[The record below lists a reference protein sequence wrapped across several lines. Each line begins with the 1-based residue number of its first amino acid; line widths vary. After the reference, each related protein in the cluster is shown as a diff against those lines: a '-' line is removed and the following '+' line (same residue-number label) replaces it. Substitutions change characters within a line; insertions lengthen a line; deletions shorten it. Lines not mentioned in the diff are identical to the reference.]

1 MSQNLKDKRHAA
13 IWWNHKGVNRSWSI
27 RWNHKG
33 VNRSWSMVRIDLVL
47 VILSVDTWTWT
58 SVPRYTTL
66 NVLSPESSFNPIQRI
81 WLRTVIWDS
90 ALGSP
95 ALSRGRVSSG
105 QMLFCLFALSFLV
118 ELHSCQSFWWNP
130 WWSYIHGRVS
140 DAILFHCLVFEMEST
155 AKTS

>member
-1 MSQNLKDKRHAA
+1 MSQNLKDERHAA

-58 SVPRYTTL
+58 SIPRYTTL
-66 NVLSPESSFNPIQRI
+66 NVLSPDSSFNPIQRI
-81 WLRTVIWDS
+81 WLCSVIWDS

-95 ALSRGRVSSG
+95 SFVTREGFLMLFRLFALFFSG
-105 QMLFCLFALSFLV
+105 GVTSMPEFLMLFCFIALFLR
-118 ELHSCQSFWWNP
+118 WNP
-130 WWSYIHGRVS
+130 RPKP
-140 DAILFHCLVFEMEST
+140 ARTAST
-155 AKTS
+155 TARY